1 MLAYQVPTF
10 VDFGR
15 VYLPAYDVEPDY
27 LAQQRQRRRQAALAQ
42 AEAVERCRR
51 EKEQELAYRLALAQ
65 EFERRRR
72 RDEFVREQRRREEE
86 QRRKIAYARRQR
98 QLGPHALFDVLVQL
112 QPDLLDAVASHDD
125 DEGLDDTASDVEEYV
140 EVALQRPHVPST
152 LVADPEEIDLAA
164 AVASAV
170 NNDDASDADA
180 SSAIGDSSTWHAD
193 SDSDTS
199 TVEVDTSAERAASL
213 GTLSSLANDFDS
225 HRASFVSPT
234 TLTFSASPSP
244 ADRSTRSPTPPLA
257 FGSSNTPFLAYEEYL
272 LSLLTKLDAIESHGD
287 STIKRAR
294 KELVKQVEA
303 ELAQLDGLKQ
313 KAWEELSASASS
325 SPSDEEADDGSMSSE
340 SEDDEEDE
348 EMTGPAEVETL
359 ILSSDSDSSLSS
371 PEPELAPQTVKI
383 PFLPQTASSS
393 HSRRRSTRPR
403 SRQCEDDDAF
413 SPSSPPNDADDEVVD
428 VLLRA
433 HKLGEQVS
441 QMEEAERD
449 RADMHDV
456 LGDEDEDSSGSSDD
470 EEMFVLYL

>member
-27 LAQQRQRRRQAALAQ
+27 LAQQRQRRRQVALAQ
-42 AEAVERCRR
+42 AEAVERRRR

-86 QRRKIAYARRQR
+86 QRRRKIAYARRQR
-98 QLGPHALFDVLVQL
+98 QLGPHALFDFLVQL
-112 QPDLLDAVASHDD
+112 QPDLLDNAASYHD
-125 DEGLDDTASDVEEYV
+125 EEELDGTDSDVEEYV
-140 EVALQRPHVPST
+140 EVPLQRPHVPST
-152 LVADPEEIDLAA
+152 LVPDPEEIDLAA
-164 AVASAV
+164 AVTSAV
-170 NNDDASDADA
+170 DDDASDGDNA
-180 SSAIGDSSTWHAD
+180 SDLDDSSTMQAD
-193 SDSDTS
+193 SDSDAS
-199 TVEVDTSAERAASL
+199 TVDLDTSAERDASL
-213 GTLSSLANDFDS
+213 AALSSLAKDFDS

-257 FGSSNTPFLAYEEYL
+257 FGSPNTPFLAYEEYL

-287 STIKRAR
+287 STIKRTR

-303 ELAQLDGLKQ
+303 ELARLDASKQ

-325 SPSDEEADDGSMSSE
+325 SSSDEEAEDESMSSE

-348 EMTGPAEVETL
+348 EMTEPAEAETL
-359 ILSSDSDSSLSS
+359 TLSSDSDSSLSS

-383 PFLPQTASSS
+383 PFLPQNDPSSR
-393 HSRRRSTRPR
+393 SRRRSTRPR
-403 SRQCEDDDAF
+403 THQPEDEDDL
-413 SPSSPPNDADDEVVD
+413 SPSSPPNDADE
-428 VLLRA
+428 RC
-433 HKLGEQVS
+433 GRR
-441 QMEEAERD
+441 ERD
-449 RADMHDV
+449 RADMDDV
-456 LGDEDEDSSGSSDD
+456 LSDEDEDSSDSSDD
-470 EEMFVLYL
+470 EGMFVLCL